1 MELELQS
8 IKDVYTNNNVVCNES
23 MNNNLIARVN
33 ANSDRVRI
41 QNEKQERLNAR
52 RQEELDNIKQGLF
65 YMACFV
71 GTCLIACV
79 LMAII
84 SHYTGIVFD

>member
-1 MELELQS
+1 
-8 IKDVYTNNNVVCNES
+8 

-41 QNEKQERLNAR
+41 QNEKQERINAR
-52 RQEELDNIKQGLF
+52 KQEELNNIKQGIVCI
-65 YMACFV
+65 ACFV
-71 GTCLIACV
+71 GVCIAACL

-84 SHYTGIVFD
+84 GHYTGIVFD